1 MSSVRSWH
9 CDLCI
14 KYGFTFLSQRARVDT
29 PGPLRKRSPRSMT
42 VRVLYY
48 LSGALVGRS
57 RLACLALVSGRR
69 RLARR
74 RSFVWRRL
82 ESSTSCFID
91 FESRAPR

>member
-1 MSSVRSWH
+1 MRATAQTGARV
-9 CDLCI
+9 CI
-14 KYGFTFLSQRARVDT
+14 KVFRPTLHDRG
-29 PGPLRKRSPRSMT
+29 T

-74 RSFVWRRL
+74 RSSLVCGVE
-82 ESSTSCFID
+82 ESAEIYL
-91 FESRAPR
+91 

>member
-1 MSSVRSWH
+1 MHMPPHICNSWRQTYAHRTCLPVRATAQTGARV
-9 CDLCI
+9 CI
-14 KYGFTFLSQRARVDT
+14 KV
-29 PGPLRKRSPRSMT
+29 SPRSMT

-48 LSGALVGRS
+48 LRSALVGRS

-82 ESSTSCFID
+82 ESSTSYVY
-91 FESRAPR
+91 